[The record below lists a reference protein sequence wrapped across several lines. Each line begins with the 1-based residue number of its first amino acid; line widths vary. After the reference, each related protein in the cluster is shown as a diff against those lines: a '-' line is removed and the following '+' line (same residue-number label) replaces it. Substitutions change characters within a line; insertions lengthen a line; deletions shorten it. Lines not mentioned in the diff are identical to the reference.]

1 MESTIN
7 EERFI
12 VNGNTW
18 SFKKLQDTIA
28 DGFGKKRPQKKTTPF
43 LMAVA
48 WRLEKFKSLFT
59 GKKPLLTKESA
70 RVAQSQTW
78 FENDKI
84 LKALPDFS
92 FTPLDESIKKAC
104 EKYVGTIPAVQP

>member
-1 MESTIN
+1 
-7 EERFI
+7 
-12 VNGNTW
+12 
-18 SFKKLQDTIA
+18 
-28 DGFGKKRPQKKTTPF
+28 
-43 LMAVA
+43 MAVA
-48 WRLEKFKSLFT
+48 WRLEKLKSLFT

-92 FTPLDESIKKAC
+92 FTPLEESIKKAC